1 MIDSEYG
8 NDILTLED
16 DDGVEHTFE
25 VLDSIENAGTRYLA
39 LSPVYDDPQQTLA
52 DSGELVILRV
62 VEADGEEFLETID
75 DDGRDG
81 RNCRHLQERLEEGLR
96 RHLRGRGRRIN
107 SDFQEKLLHV
117 LLPCS
122 RMYGFYNPTLFKRE
136 FSSVCG
142 LQTSPSWKKG
152 A

>member
-25 VLDSIENAGTRYLA
+25 ALDSIENAGTRYLA

-75 DDGRDG
+75 DEDEMDEIADIFM
-81 RNCRHLQERLEEGLR
+81 ERLEEDYDV
-96 RHLRGRGRRIN
+96 I
-107 SDFQEKLLHV
+107 SEDED
-117 LLPCS
+117 
-122 RMYGFYNPTLFKRE
+122 E
-136 FSSVCG
+136 E
-142 LQTSPSWKKG
+142 
-152 A
+152 

>member
-16 DDGVEHTFE
+16 DDGVEHTVE

-39 LSPVYDDPQQTLA
+39 LSPIYDDPQQTLA

-75 DDGRDG
+75 DEDEMDEIADIFM
-81 RNCRHLQERLEEGLR
+81 ERLEEDYDV
-96 RHLRGRGRRIN
+96 I
-107 SDFQEKLLHV
+107 SEDED
-117 LLPCS
+117 
-122 RMYGFYNPTLFKRE
+122 E
-136 FSSVCG
+136 E
-142 LQTSPSWKKG
+142 
-152 A
+152 

>member
-8 NDILTLED
+8 NDIQTLED

-75 DDGRDG
+75 DEDEMDEIADIFM
-81 RNCRHLQERLEEGLR
+81 ERLEEDYDV
-96 RHLRGRGRRIN
+96 I
-107 SDFQEKLLHV
+107 SEDED
-117 LLPCS
+117 
-122 RMYGFYNPTLFKRE
+122 E
-136 FSSVCG
+136 E
-142 LQTSPSWKKG
+142 
-152 A
+152 

>member
-52 DSGELVILRV
+52 DSGELVIWKPSTTRTRWTKSPTSSWSV
-62 VEADGEEFLETID
+62 WRRTTTSSPRTRTKNKFL
-75 DDGRDG
+75 
-81 RNCRHLQERLEEGLR
+81 
-96 RHLRGRGRRIN
+96 
-107 SDFQEKLLHV
+107 F
-117 LLPCS
+117 S
-122 RMYGFYNPTLFKRE
+122 RKTTACTPAVFENVWFL
-136 FSSVCG
+136 
-142 LQTSPSWKKG
+142 
-152 A
+152 

>member
-39 LSPVYDDPQQTLA
+39 LSPIYDDPQQTLA
-52 DSGELVILRV
+52 DSGELVIRRV

-75 DDGRDG
+75 DEDEMDEIADIFM
-81 RNCRHLQERLEEGLR
+81 ERLEEDYDV
-96 RHLRGRGRRIN
+96 I
-107 SDFQEKLLHV
+107 SEDED
-117 LLPCS
+117 
-122 RMYGFYNPTLFKRE
+122 E
-136 FSSVCG
+136 E
-142 LQTSPSWKKG
+142 
-152 A
+152 

>member
-1 MIDSEYG
+1 MIDSEYR

-39 LSPVYDDPQQTLA
+39 LSPIYDDPQQTLA

-75 DDGRDG
+75 DEDEMDEIADIFM
-81 RNCRHLQERLEEGLR
+81 ERLEVDYDVISE
-96 RHLRGRGRRIN
+96 
-107 SDFQEKLLHV
+107 DED
-117 LLPCS
+117 
-122 RMYGFYNPTLFKRE
+122 E
-136 FSSVCG
+136 E
-142 LQTSPSWKKG
+142 
-152 A
+152 

>member
-25 VLDSIENAGTRYLA
+25 VLDSIETAGTRYLA
-39 LSPVYDDPQQTLA
+39 LSPIYDDPQQTLA

-75 DDGRDG
+75 DEDEMDEIADIFM
-81 RNCRHLQERLEEGLR
+81 ERLEEDYDV
-96 RHLRGRGRRIN
+96 I
-107 SDFQEKLLHV
+107 SEDED
-117 LLPCS
+117 
-122 RMYGFYNPTLFKRE
+122 E
-136 FSSVCG
+136 E
-142 LQTSPSWKKG
+142 
-152 A
+152 

>member
-39 LSPVYDDPQQTLA
+39 LSPFYDDPQQTLA

-75 DDGRDG
+75 DEDEMDEIADIFM
-81 RNCRHLQERLEEGLR
+81 ERLEEDYDV
-96 RHLRGRGRRIN
+96 I
-107 SDFQEKLLHV
+107 SEDED
-117 LLPCS
+117 
-122 RMYGFYNPTLFKRE
+122 E
-136 FSSVCG
+136 DEE
-142 LQTSPSWKKG
+142 
-152 A
+152 